1 MPPKILMLTRNFFLD
16 SALEHTQEIH
26 FNNVAIEKS
35 IKFLI
40 CPLGAMIEN
49 MKDPRFNAI

>member
-40 CPLGAMIEN
+40 FPLGAMIEN